1 MIKTKLPVMVLKNMI
16 LLPHG
21 EIRLEIE
28 EDEDKDIVR
37 RASSN
42 NDNYVLLISPE
53 FLDNDEI
60 LLEDLPKIGT
70 IGRITS
76 NFDLPN
82 NNIRISIMGVNRAKI
97 FDYISENGRVLD
109 AVIGPIIV
117 SGSTQTIE
125 EAKLRILKKKF
136 SDFVL
141 SMPNISN
148 SIIARSNEESSLEK
162 LTDII
167 VNILP
172 LTYDVKI
179 DFINEINSVTRAD
192 SLLELLSREKEINE
206 LERTLENELKLE
218 LDKAQKEYIL
228 REKLKVI
235 KDELGE
241 GEDKE
246 DEISDI
252 RKKIEKLKAPTN
264 IKKKLNKELKK
275 YENIPVT
282 SPEIGVIR
290 NYIDLVLSLP
300 WGKTTQDNTDL
311 KLIEEKLN
319 STHFGLEDV
328 KNRIIEYI
336 AVKQL
341 SNNLKSPIICL
352 AGPPGVGKTSLAF
365 SIAEALNRKFVK
377 ISVGGVSDEAEI
389 IGHRRTYIG
398 AQPGRIINALKKAK
412 TSNPVFLID
421 EIDKMTKD
429 IKGDP
434 ASSLLEVL
442 DPEQNKLFTD
452 NYLEEPYDLSNVMFI
467 LTANDVSLIPY
478 ALRDRLEII
487 DLSSYT
493 EFEKVDIVKKYMY
506 EKLLKE
512 HGLTKNNLSIDEET
526 LKYII
531 ENYTKESGVRE
542 LERVLSTIMRKV
554 CKKIVMTKKS
564 TKCKITID
572 NLKDYLG
579 KEKYSHIEYNKNKEY
594 GIVNGLGYTPYGGE
608 IIPIEV
614 TIYEGKGKIILTGS
628 LGDVMKE
635 SAEVALGYIKSHHK
649 ELNVD
654 LKILE
659 KNDIHVNAVEG
670 AVPKDGPSAGIAL
683 TSAIVSAL
691 TKKEIPNDVA
701 MTGEITLKGNVLQ
714 IGGLKEK
721 SIGGFNQGIK
731 KIFIPI
737 KNEKD
742 LDEIP
747 DDVKNNIKFIPIENY
762 LEIYNDLFK

>member
-28 EDEDKDIVR
+28 EDEDKDIIR

-76 NFDLPN
+76 NFELPN
-82 NNIRISIMGVNRAKI
+82 KNIRISIMGVNRAKI
-97 FDYISENGRVLD
+97 FDYINENGKVLD

-117 SGSTQTIE
+117 SESTQTIE

-148 SIIARSNEESSLEK
+148 SIIARTNEESSLEK

-192 SLLELLSREKEINE
+192 NLLELLSREKEINE
-206 LERTLENELKLE
+206 LERNLENELKME
-218 LDKAQKEYIL
+218 LDKAQKEFIL

-235 KDELGE
+235 KEELGE
-241 GEDKE
+241 NEDKD
-246 DEISDI
+246 DEISDL
-252 RKKIEKLKAPTN
+252 KNKIEKLKAPSN

-300 WGKTTQDNTDL
+300 WGKTTEDNTDL

-398 AQPGRIINALKKAK
+398 SQPGRIINALKKAK

-493 EFEKVDIVKKYMY
+493 EFEKIDIVKKYMY

-512 HGLTKNNLSIDEET
+512 HGLTKSNLSIDEET
-526 LKYII
+526 LRYII

-564 TKCKITID
+564 TKTKITID

-614 TIYEGKGKIILTGS
+614 TTYEGKGNIILTGS
-628 LGDVMKE
+628 LGDIMKE

-649 ELNVD
+649 ELNID

-721 SIGGFNQGIK
+721 TIGGFNQGIK
-731 KIFIPI
+731 KIFIPT
-737 KNEKD
+737 KNAKD

-747 DDVKNNIKFIPIENY
+747 EDVKNNIKFIPVENY